1 MGPQQG
7 DPLGPL
13 LFSLGIHPILES
25 LTSDLIAGY
34 LDDVTIGGALNSV
47 ADDVGRVVQAAG
59 ELGLTLN
66 PSKCEVICPPGVDV
80 SQLPDFPAVFDG
92 FKFVEVESA
101 SLLGSPLLPGAG
113 LDDALKSRC
122 DDFGRAIGRLKLLPA
137 HVALTMIRNALGVP
151 KLMYLLRTSPCG
163 GNAALDIFDDLMH
176 DGLEHILNIS
186 LSSDQW
192 LQATLPIRDGGLGI
206 RRVVSL
212 APSAFLA
219 SAASTL
225 DLQNKITPSCSAFS
239 DPNVARATQDW
250 CSLSGSVPLVG
261 TAAFIQRSW
270 DAPCVAVTRNRILL
284 SCSDDVQRARVLAS
298 LAPHTGD
305 WLQALPIASCG
316 LLMDNEV
323 IRTAVGFRLGCTL
336 CSPHDCPCGKLVDA
350 TGIHCLAC
358 RKSSGRQMRHSQI
371 NDIIWRALARA
382 KIQAV
387 KEPQGLIRGDGKRPD
402 GLTLIPWQRGKCL
415 AWDATVPDTLAAS
428 HLAWTSLIAG
438 SAAERAAEAK
448 TAKYASI
455 AQSHIFLPLAIE
467 TLGVWNADGD
477 SFLCDLGSKICDI
490 TGDPRETSF
499 LFQRLSV
506 AVQRGNAASF
516 SGSFA
521 DLVPPW
527 D

>member
-1 MGPQQG
+1 
-7 DPLGPL
+7 
-13 LFSLGIHPILES
+13 
-25 LTSDLIAGY
+25 
-34 LDDVTIGGALNSV
+34 
-47 ADDVGRVVQAAG
+47 
-59 ELGLTLN
+59 
-66 PSKCEVICPPGVDV
+66 
-80 SQLPDFPAVFDG
+80 
-92 FKFVEVESA
+92 
-101 SLLGSPLLPGAG
+101 
-113 LDDALKSRC
+113 
-122 DDFGRAIGRLKLLPA
+122 
-137 HVALTMIRNALGVP
+137 
-151 KLMYLLRTSPCG
+151 
-163 GNAALDIFDDLMH
+163 
-176 DGLEHILNIS
+176 
-186 LSSDQW
+186 
-192 LQATLPIRDGGLGI
+192 
-206 RRVVSL
+206 
-212 APSAFLA
+212 
-219 SAASTL
+219 
-225 DLQNKITPSCSAFS
+225 
-239 DPNVARATQDW
+239 
-250 CSLSGSVPLVG
+250 
-261 TAAFIQRSW
+261 
-270 DAPCVAVTRNRILL
+270 
-284 SCSDDVQRARVLAS
+284 
-298 LAPHTGD
+298 
-305 WLQALPIASCG
+305 
-316 LLMDNEV
+316 
-323 IRTAVGFRLGCTL
+323 
-336 CSPHDCPCGKLVDA
+336 
-350 TGIHCLAC
+350 
-358 RKSSGRQMRHSQI
+358 MRHSQI